1 MSVLNSF
8 KPTDLY
14 AILYDIADSM
24 PIVLDGNGSEIT
36 CARLQ
41 TVAVV
46 KDYASEVKTAN
57 LGKDSRYI
65 GKKIAF
71 LRLSN
76 TDPQAVNGLKF
87 NYPAFF
93 LGEQDENYNIDGSQY
108 NINYSLAISDRC
120 EQAQGDEFNQSYC
133 QMRTY
138 EEVIQGL
145 RDMWQKILK
154 TLNDYVYADLYL
166 GATLVASGWF
176 SQAGI
181 AELIT
186 LNTIDR
192 YDEIAYLSQYIGN
205 MSEART
211 AFDLHTE
218 NTVSYFIQLNV
229 SFFNCVTPIA
239 ARPQDMVIIPVIPN
253 DPDAQALFDAII
265 AQGGTVSPTE
275 EEAANT
281 AIIALKDA
289 DLWDDAYAFYFM
301 LGGNAPSHALNAK
314 APTGLSADFSL
325 TFFGGWV
332 HSSTGALPN
341 GVNTYADTYFIPS
354 VNATP
359 NSIAIGYYSGTNTA
373 GSYIEMGVTGVGG
386 NSGLGQLYI
395 APNLAGARFLAV
407 NTTGNAGGAA
417 ITPTGMF
424 VTSRNDG
431 VTIRLHRNAALVA
444 SNAGLP
450 VSASDKKVYVGGRN
464 VNAISFTPTNRECRA
479 AFISKGLSEA
489 QANTIS
495 QIFMDF
501 ETAVGRNV

>member
-76 TDPQAVNGLKF
+76 TDPQAANGLKF

-108 NINYSLAISDRC
+108 NINFSLAISDRC
-120 EQAQGDEFNQSYC
+120 EQAQGDTFNQSYC

-166 GATLVASGWF
+166 GATLVGTGWY
-176 SQAGI
+176 SVAGI
-181 AELIT
+181 DELVT
-186 LNTIDR
+186 LGQVDT

-229 SFFNCVTPIA
+229 NFFNCVTPIA
-239 ARPQDMVIIPVIPN
+239 ARPQDIVINPVVPN
-253 DPDAQALFDAII
+253 DPDAQALIDAVI
-265 AQGGTVSPTE
+265 AAGGAISLIE
-275 EEAANT
+275 EEATNT
-281 AIIALKDA
+281 AITALKDA
-289 DLWDDAYAFYFM
+289 DLWDKAYALYFII
-301 LGGNAPSHALNAK
+301 GGNAPSHKLNAK
-314 APTGLSADFSL
+314 APTGLSADYSL
-325 TFFGGWV
+325 AFFGGWT
-332 HSSTGALPN
+332 HSATGALPN
-341 GVNTYADTYFIPS
+341 GVNTYADSFFIPS
-354 VNATP
+354 VNALP
-359 NSIAIGYYSGTNTA
+359 NSLSIGYYSGSNTA
-373 GSYIEMGVTGVGG
+373 GSFIEMGVTGVAA
-386 NSGLGQLYI
+386 NAGLGQLFI
-395 APNLAGARFLAV
+395 APNVSGAGFLAV
-407 NTTGNAGGAA
+407 NTTGNAGVP
-417 ITPTGMF
+417 IVTPTGMLA
-424 VTSRNDG
+424 TSRTDA
-431 VTIRLHRNAALVA
+431 VTMRLHRNAALIA
-444 SNAGLP
+444 SNSGLP
-450 VSASDKKVYVGGRN
+450 VTASDKKIYIGARN
-464 VNAISFTPTNRECRA
+464 VNAASFTPTNRECRG
-479 AFISKGLSEA
+479 AFIAKGLSEA
-489 QANTIS
+489 EANSIS

-501 ETAVGRNV
+501 QTAVGRNI

>member
-76 TDPQAVNGLKF
+76 TDPQSVNGLKF

-176 SQAGI
+176 AQAGI
-181 AELIT
+181 EELVT
-186 LNTIDR
+186 LGKVDT
-192 YDEIAYLSQYIGN
+192 YDAIAYLSQYIGN

-239 ARPQDMVIIPVIPN
+239 ARPQ
-253 DPDAQALFDAII
+253 
-265 AQGGTVSPTE
+265 
-275 EEAANT
+275 
-281 AIIALKDA
+281 
-289 DLWDDAYAFYFM
+289 
-301 LGGNAPSHALNAK
+301 
-314 APTGLSADFSL
+314 
-325 TFFGGWV
+325 
-332 HSSTGALPN
+332 
-341 GVNTYADTYFIPS
+341 
-354 VNATP
+354 
-359 NSIAIGYYSGTNTA
+359 
-373 GSYIEMGVTGVGG
+373 
-386 NSGLGQLYI
+386 
-395 APNLAGARFLAV
+395 
-407 NTTGNAGGAA
+407 
-417 ITPTGMF
+417 
-424 VTSRNDG
+424 
-431 VTIRLHRNAALVA
+431 TIL
-444 SNAGLP
+444 
-450 VSASDKKVYVGGRN
+450 
-464 VNAISFTPTNRECRA
+464 
-479 AFISKGLSEA
+479 
-489 QANTIS
+489 
-495 QIFMDF
+495 
-501 ETAVGRNV
+501 